1 LLISNLLL
9 NALQHSEPQSNIEI
23 RLTLESNSNS
33 QTLQLEIEDH
43 GDGID
48 PEELPHVFDRF
59 YRGDPS
65 RTRSTGGTGL
75 GLAICKAVAEKAGG
89 TSAKSTVAVPPG
101 REEAKI
107 AQGEAKRN
115 SGNVFRSMPS
125 PVGAT
130 RNQPAYLPK
139 LQHGLIPM

>member
-75 GLAICKAVAEKAGG
+75 GLAICKAVVEKAGG
-89 TSAKSTVAVPPG
+89 T
-101 REEAKI
+101 I
-107 AQGEAKRN
+107 AIASQ
-115 SGNVFRSMPS
+115 PS
-125 PVGAT
+125 QGAT
-130 RNQPAYLPK
+130 VTVRLP
-139 LQHGLIPM
+139 LANEAPSQQSQFLPEGGGENSPG